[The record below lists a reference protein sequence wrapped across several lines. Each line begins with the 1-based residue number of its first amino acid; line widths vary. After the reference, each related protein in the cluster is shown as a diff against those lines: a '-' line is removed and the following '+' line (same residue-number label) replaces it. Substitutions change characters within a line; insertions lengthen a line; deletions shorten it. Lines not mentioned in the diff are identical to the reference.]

1 MGRNQVDR
9 ARLFSVVPSDV
20 TRGNRHKIEHGKFN
34 LNREELIYCQSDGAL
49 RQAAQRGG
57 GISLSG
63 DVQTPGR
70 FSVQPTLG
78 NLL

>member
-1 MGRNQVDR
+1 MYYFNHMGLEIKH
-9 ARLFSVVPSDV
+9 ATPSR
-20 TRGNRHKIEHGKFN
+20 TRGNRHKIEHRKFN